1 MLFVSKLI
9 YTFYAGFSLVAWL
22 PVTSFRLFGYK
33 SSFMEPVNGGIK
45 AKAAQATTMDPGIL
59 NKNKATYYWLAVVQK
74 TIGTAVSV
82 ANSH

>member
-1 MLFVSKLI
+1 
-9 YTFYAGFSLVAWL
+9 
-22 PVTSFRLFGYK
+22 
-33 SSFMEPVNGGIK
+33 MEPVNGAIK